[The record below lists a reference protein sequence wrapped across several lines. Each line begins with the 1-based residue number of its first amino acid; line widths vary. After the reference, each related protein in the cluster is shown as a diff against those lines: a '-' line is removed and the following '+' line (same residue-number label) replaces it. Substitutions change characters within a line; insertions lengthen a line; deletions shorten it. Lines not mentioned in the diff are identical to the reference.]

1 MENKNTIAGLLFI
14 LGLAVIIVAISNYIQ
29 YNFLELIVSIFLI
42 PIALG
47 ILMFSLFDRIT
58 LGKTYAS
65 ITAVVSML
73 VLLKTLFLKD
83 LTQLIYLA
91 VLALDFI
98 AILILSL
105 ETEKRRK
112 VKKLD
117 EQKIKEEIERAVKE
131 IKKELHKAPKYYVAS
146 KVSKDK
152 KYHTPDCISAKRI
165 RRKNKIKFSSQEEAE
180 KAGYEPCDVCLKYDI
195 GVLENGI

>member
-1 MENKNTIAGLLFI
+1 MENNKFIAGLLFI
-14 LGLAVIIVAISNYIQ
+14 LGLAVIIVALSNYIS
-29 YNFLELIVSIFLI
+29 YSFLEILVSIFLI

-47 ILMFSLFDRIT
+47 ILMYSLFGRIT
-58 LGKTYAS
+58 LGKMYAS
-65 ITAVVSML
+65 ITAIVSMI
-73 VLLKTLFLKD
+73 VLLKTLYLKD

-98 AILILSL
+98 AILLLSY
-105 ETEKRRK
+105 EKPKKIKVMTEK
-112 VKKLD
+112 
-117 EQKIKEEIERAVKE
+117 KIKEEIEKAVKE

-152 KYHTPDCISAKRI
+152 KYHTPDCVSAKRI
-165 RRKNKIKFSSQEEAE
+165 RRKNKIKFKTQEEAE
-180 KAGYEPCDVCLKYDI
+180 AAGYEPCDMCLKYDI

>member
-1 MENKNTIAGLLFI
+1 MENKNLIAGLLFI
-14 LGLAVIIVAISNYIQ
+14 LGLAVIIVALSNFIQ

-47 ILMFSLFDRIT
+47 ILMYSLFGRVT

-65 ITAVVSML
+65 ITAVVSMI

-83 LTQLIYLA
+83 LTQLIYLS

-98 AILILSL
+98 AILLLYL
-105 ETEKRRK
+105 EPEKKKINK
-112 VKKLD
+112 VMSEK
-117 EQKIKEEIERAVKE
+117 KIKEEIEKAVKE
-131 IKKELHKAPKYYVAS
+131 IKKGLHKAPKYYVAS
-146 KVSKDK
+146 KVSKEK
-152 KYHTPDCISAKRI
+152 KYHTPDCVSAKRI
-165 RRKNKIKFSSQEEAE
+165 RRKNKVKFYSQEEAE
-180 KAGYEPCDVCLKYDI
+180 KAGYEPCDMCLKYDV